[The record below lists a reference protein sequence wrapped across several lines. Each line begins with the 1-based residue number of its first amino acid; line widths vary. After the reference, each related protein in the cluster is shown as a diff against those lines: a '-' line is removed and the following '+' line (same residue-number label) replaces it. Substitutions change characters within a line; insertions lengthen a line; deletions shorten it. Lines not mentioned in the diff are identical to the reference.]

1 MDCLV
6 SAVINPLLKEA
17 DGIVDTEL
25 YPNFRPVSNLI
36 FLSKLIERCIANRL
50 NAHMDNNKL
59 HSKHAYGYKKG
70 HSAELLLVNVVDNIL
85 TGFDKKQATVLLLL
99 DLSAAFDTVD
109 QDKLLDMLA
118 WEIGLDGVVYKWF
131 ESFIKGRSQRV
142 RINNSYSES
151 NPLNFGLAQGSVL
164 GPPLFNIYIRSFYP
178 FMHAISY
185 EVEGFADDHQL
196 FKKFVPV
203 FQTYV
208 LGTSVYE
215 CLQSVSEWMRM
226 YFLKLNK
233 TKTKILVLAPPSI
246 LSAITIHG
254 IFLGDECIRFVSNAK
269 NLGVWLDEH
278 LDFKA
283 HIGKKVSSCFLTL
296 RKIAKIRSFLPQ
308 EYLSTVACSLI
319 LTTLDYCNALYYLIN
334 NRELNMLQSVQ
345 NAAVRIVCGKS
356 KFDRTSL
363 TPLYESLHWLKVRER
378 IVFKV
383 CLIVHKCVWGVA
395 PESLKEMI
403 TLANSRTLQL
413 VEKKFNSE
421 YGRRAFSR
429 AGPKLWNNLPL
440 NLRMEKD
447 TDAFKKLLKS
457 FLITSAESL
466 YRRVNMR

>member
-109 QDKLLDMLA
+109 QDKLLDMLR

-151 NPLNFGLAQGSVL
+151 DPLNFGLAQGSVL
-164 GPPLFNIYIRSFYP
+164 DHPLFNIYIRSFYP

-208 LGTSVYE
+208 LGTSVNE

-233 TKTKILVLAPPSI
+233 TKT
-246 LSAITIHG
+246 
-254 IFLGDECIRFVSNAK
+254 
-269 NLGVWLDEH
+269 
-278 LDFKA
+278 
-283 HIGKKVSSCFLTL
+283 
-296 RKIAKIRSFLPQ
+296 
-308 EYLSTVACSLI
+308 
-319 LTTLDYCNALYYLIN
+319 
-334 NRELNMLQSVQ
+334 
-345 NAAVRIVCGKS
+345 
-356 KFDRTSL
+356 
-363 TPLYESLHWLKVRER
+363 
-378 IVFKV
+378 
-383 CLIVHKCVWGVA
+383 
-395 PESLKEMI
+395 
-403 TLANSRTLQL
+403 
-413 VEKKFNSE
+413 
-421 YGRRAFSR
+421 
-429 AGPKLWNNLPL
+429 
-440 NLRMEKD
+440 
-447 TDAFKKLLKS
+447 
-457 FLITSAESL
+457 
-466 YRRVNMR
+466 